1 MLSKRLH
8 SIYLL
13 RLFNDCFAVAALFV
27 AVYAYQSRRW
37 LLGSTFCSLG
47 LGVKMSVLLTF
58 PAFAVVLFQGHL
70 LGHVPRRAALHAS
83 WMLAIQVKAGGALL
97 NDDRVKS
104 DTFVPGLGATGP
116 SLSASKPLGVSVTC
130 L

>member
-13 RLFNDCFAVAALFV
+13 RLFNDCFAVAALFT
-27 AVYAYQSRRW
+27 AIYAYQSRRW

-47 LGVKMSVLLTF
+47 VGIKMSVLLTF
-58 PAFAVVLFQGHL
+58 PAFAIMLFQGHL
-70 LGHVPRRAALHAS
+70 LGQFPRRAALHAS
-83 WMLAIQVKAGGALL
+83 WMLAIQVGADSLL
-97 NDDRVKS
+97 HADRVETNKFIPS
-104 DTFVPGLGATGP
+104 LGATGP
-116 SLSASKPLGVSVTC
+116 ALSASKPLGVPVTC